1 MKENFEILSETC
13 SRYPDKTALVFGNES
28 LTFAELQT
36 RMGQVAAAL
45 RADGITAG
53 NIVPILLPRGIDPIA
68 ALFGVWQLG
77 AVACLLDSTYPAERL
92 QAIRQDCGTDFLI
105 DSDWLQKAY
114 RQTGSPCYG
123 SFGADDLAMIVF
135 TSGSTGRPKGVMLPC
150 HAVTSVVQNYRELF
164 QVDDIFLCANPLSF
178 VATLFTVIAPL
189 TYGITV
195 HIADD
200 ITRKDVTLFADY
212 VRKHNISAAFVPPA
226 MAPGFLQLADGQLRI
241 LFTGSERVRN
251 IYSEKTKCYCL
262 YGASE
267 TAAGVTSFAIDQP
280 YANTPI
286 GYAMPGTRFYLLDE
300 NDQLVEQG
308 ETGEICISGQ
318 IALGYLNRP
327 ELTAERFIPNP
338 FAEGE
343 NDKTLF
349 RSNDL
354 GRLLPNGALEYVN
367 RKDWMIKVRGNRVE
381 PGEIETVMLESAS
394 LEKAVVVGFSDKSG
408 EQKLYGCYTAKEPV
422 DPAMLRERIA
432 LKLPEYM
439 LPAFL
444 EQVVSLP
451 VNLNGKID
459 RTKITPPDL
468 AQYQADYA
476 APTNEKERQLCNAFA
491 KVLGLP
497 QVGIHD
503 DFVRLGGDSASAV
516 EVQLLLPKTMQI
528 SGAAL
533 TSLRTP
539 KRIAQEGLTETI
551 PIAADR
557 KEWKVTYDELGYI
570 RSERLAP
577 QTAGNV
583 INVAFSL
590 SGNLDVEKLE
600 RTLRQLLRKHR
611 VLRSVYHQDSAGN
624 FFRTLKDV
632 PETVLQCIRCEKENA
647 LEEFQKRNTPF
658 DLTEGPLYRFFLFE
672 MPAGQHILCCSL
684 FHSLLD
690 GPGMQ
695 ILWDEIAARYS
706 GTFEESSERVPD
718 FLDFAEWRETN
729 PRFVSDQE
737 FYRQMFH
744 DGFNINKMP
753 WRTPFQ
759 EPMPGDGV
767 LRNRI
772 ETNLLEKGARHYGMT
787 VFSSITS
794 AFGLALGKYCQ
805 SNDVVLTLVV
815 NARFANV
822 TLKSTI
828 GLFLD
833 HVPIRLRWEKD
844 QPLSEF
850 LKTTDDLLTKVL
862 SHQACSGREWMK
874 AALPEYDPD
883 LLPIVAINYRR
894 EMSLPAFQGLQAEPF
909 PIPLTGVPRVF
920 FSMMGIMH
928 QTAASLNV
936 SFLYPTYYFDTDA
949 AEGMNQDF
957 AHVLQKIAEGND
969 VAIADL

>member
-13 SRYPDKTALVFGNES
+13 SRHPDKTALIFGNES

-77 AVACLLDSTYPAERL
+77 AVVCLLDSTYPAERL

-123 SFGADDLAMIVF
+123 SVGADDLAMIVF

-195 HIADD
+195 HVADD
-200 ITRKDVTLFADY
+200 VTRKDVTLFADY
-212 VRKHNISAAFVPPA
+212 VQKNNISAAFVPPA

-476 APTNEKERQLCNAFA
+476 APTNEKERQLCDAFA

-539 KRIAQEGLTETI
+539 ERIAQEGVTETI

-557 KEWKVTYDELGYI
+557 KEWKVTYDEEWFLKKQV
-570 RSERLAP
+570 LAP
-577 QTAGNV
+577 HVADHI
-583 INVAFSL
+583 INIAFSF

-600 RTLRQLLRKHR
+600 RSLRQLLLKHR
-611 VLRSVYHQDSAGN
+611 VFRSVYHQDSAGR
-624 FFRTLKDV
+624 FIRTLTEVPDV
-632 PETVLQCIRCEKENA
+632 VLQPIRCEKEKV
-647 LEEFQKRNTPF
+647 LEEIKVRTTPF
-658 DLTEGPLYRFFLFE
+658 NIGSGPLYRFFLFE
-672 MPAGQHILCCSL
+672 TSAGHYVLCSSI
-684 FHSLLD
+684 FHSVLD
-690 GPGMQ
+690 GPGVQ
-695 ILWDEIAARYS
+695 ILWDELADIYS
-706 GTFEESSERVPD
+706 GRTEESSAPD

-729 PRFVSDQE
+729 PRYVSDQE

-753 WRTPFQ
+753 WRVPLQ
-759 EPMPGDGV
+759 EPMPCDGTAQ
-767 LRNRI
+767 NRFEI
-772 ETNLLEKGARHYGMT
+772 ALLEKGARSHGISL
-787 VFSSITS
+787 FSSLIS
-794 AFGLALGKYCQ
+794 ALGLTLGKSCQ
-805 SNDVVLTLVV
+805 SNDIVICLVM
-815 NARFANV
+815 NMRFAHAE
-822 TLKSTI
+822 LKRSL
-828 GLFLD
+828 GMLADRF
-833 HVPIRLRWEKD
+833 PIRLQWEKD
-844 QPLSEF
+844 QSLADF
-850 LKTTDDLLTKVL
+850 LKTTDGRLTQIL
-862 SHQACSGREWMK
+862 HHQACSGRRWMK
-874 AALPEYDPD
+874 EVSSDIDPD
-883 LLPIVAINYRR
+883 LTPIMNLNYHR
-894 EMSLPAFQGLQAEPF
+894 EVSAPLFQGLQTESF
-909 PIPLTGVPRVF
+909 PCPPISSPPVIQ
-920 FSMMGIMH
+920 SMLGIMQ

-936 SFLYPTYYFDTDA
+936 LFLYPTYYFDTET

-957 AHVLQKIAEGND
+957 VHVLQKIAEGND